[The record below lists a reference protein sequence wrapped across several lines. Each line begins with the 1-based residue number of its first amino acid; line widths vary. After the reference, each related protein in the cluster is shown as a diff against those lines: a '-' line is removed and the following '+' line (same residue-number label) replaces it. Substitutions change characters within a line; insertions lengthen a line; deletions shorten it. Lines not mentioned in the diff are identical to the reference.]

1 MIERVRIAI
10 AQHQA
15 REKQRQEQQGL
26 GKPIIS
32 TELNGIRVVAVGNTV
47 MYSDKWK
54 TVFDFLGDYLR
65 SKLGEKW
72 GNAELAKPLADR
84 HPVLV
89 WYDHLCRLQRETIKV
104 PGQVHSAPMTGAA
117 AAWFNLAYDLYC
129 LEHNA
134 KLQTK
139 LLERLRKPDLFP
151 GARYEVYV
159 AGTLSR
165 AGFEIEFED
174 EDDRE
179 STHVEFTATC
189 KKSGKK
195 YSVEAKQRNIGTDPK
210 IASRQ
215 FRLGRLLQRALRK
228 SAAHSRIVFLGID
241 VPDTFGPDD
250 STIPSYLAQAL
261 KDLRRFEGLTF
272 NGAPLPPAYLV
283 ITNRPYD
290 HNLEGADTKCA
301 ALFEGF
307 QIPNFKMD
315 VGFAGPRAAH
325 HARLAHGDMHQLA
338 ASMQKHS
345 EIPVTF
351 DGQAPELAFANQT
364 PRLIVGERYVVPD
377 GQGKEQHGTLTQAVV
392 MGSNAMGIYALDN
405 VQSVIAST
413 PLTEAELAAYKRHPD
428 TFFGVDHKASGSLK
442 TPLDAFDFFM
452 DGYRETPR
460 DRLLELMANAPDHK
474 HLAKLSRQELL
485 EIYAERC
492 TYSFMQQAGSASVA
506 SAVPQP
512 SMPDPNVVGGE

>member
-1 MIERVRIAI
+1 M
-10 AQHQA
+10 
-15 REKQRQEQQGL
+15 
-26 GKPIIS
+26 
-32 TELNGIRVVAVGNTV
+32 
-47 MYSDKWK
+47 
-54 TVFDFLGDYLR
+54 
-65 SKLGEKW
+65 
-72 GNAELAKPLADR
+72 
-84 HPVLV
+84 
-89 WYDHLCRLQRETIKV
+89 
-104 PGQVHSAPMTGAA
+104 
-117 AAWFNLAYDLYC
+117 
-129 LEHNA
+129 
-134 KLQTK
+134 
-139 LLERLRKPDLFP
+139 
-151 GARYEVYV
+151 
-159 AGTLSR
+159 
-165 AGFEIEFED
+165 
-174 EDDRE
+174 
-179 STHVEFTATC
+179 
-189 KKSGKK
+189 
-195 YSVEAKQRNIGTDPK
+195 
-210 IASRQ
+210 
-215 FRLGRLLQRALRK
+215 
-228 SAAHSRIVFLGID
+228 FLGID

-261 KDLRRFEGLTF
+261 KDLRRFEGRTF

-405 VQSVIAST
+405 GQSVIAST